1 MTAIGAGFSAGR
13 AAYLGYD
20 QEALAPLSA
29 YQWDAYASRLFRYT
43 HYRHYYNNTVYSELE
58 RYAVAHKEKSNQG
71 LYRHVRPVYNPAA
84 RGVDLYPS
92 KVYGGQLDI
101 EELSSGAI
109 PLRLKSDAQK
119 RAIRQLWQW
128 SNWGIQKS
136 LYVTTGAMLGDVFI
150 KLVDEPDKGRVRL
163 EVQIPDIY
171 KELEFNSVGSV
182 TRYVIEYNRVDV
194 ITGKSYVYKEEGNK
208 EWFRTYKDGELF
220 AYTQDGD
227 GKPAPEWR
235 NIYGFVPVVHVPHKL
250 TVGARF
256 GTSSVHKVLWKID
269 EINSAASRV
278 NDQIA
283 KVVNTIYHAKGLQGS
298 VSFELNDDK
307 GQMPLLKTDSTVD
320 LIPLVNNLDITAATD
335 NVTQML
341 MEIERDMP
349 ELSLHRIRESG
360 QATAPGVRAA
370 YSDAIDL
377 INEASG
383 LYDDGLVR
391 AHQMAMTIGGI
402 RGYQDFTGFNEG
414 SYDNGDL
421 DHSIAPRDVI
431 DDSLSQYEK
440 VTFLMQAFSIPN
452 RAEKKMALKELGYT
466 EKEIEDV
473 EKEAEEQDNAAAER
487 DFQNKQVEADIARTN
502 MMALTGGGKRGKAK
516 DNLPPVT
523 ETAPV

>member
-1 MTAIGAGFSAGR
+1 MTAIGAGYSAGR
-13 AAYLGYD
+13 AAFLGYN

-58 RYAVAHKEKSNQG
+58 RYAVMHKKKSNQG
-71 LYRHVRPVYNPAA
+71 LYRFVRPVYNPAA

-92 KVYGGQLDI
+92 KVYGGQLDMENI
-101 EELSSGAI
+101 SMGAI
-109 PLRLKSDAQK
+109 PVQYQNDKQK

-136 LYVTTGAMLGDVFI
+136 LYVTTGAMLGDVI
-150 KLVDEPDKGRVRL
+150 LKLVDEPDKQRVRM
-163 EVQIPDIY
+163 EVQIPDVY
-171 KELEFNSVGSV
+171 TELEFNAVGNV
-182 TRYVIEYNRVDV
+182 TRYVIEYTKVDLK
-194 ITGKSYVYKEEGNK
+194 TGRSYTYKEEGDK
-208 EWFRTYKDGELF
+208 QWFRTYKDGVPF

-227 GKPAPEWR
+227 GKEVSEWR
-235 NIYGFVPVVHVPHKL
+235 NIYGFVPVVHIPHKL

-256 GTSSVHKVLWKID
+256 GTSSIHKVLWKVD

-278 NDQIA
+278 NDQIG
-283 KVVNTIYHAKGLQGS
+283 KTVNAVYHAKGLQGN
-298 VSFELNDDK
+298 VSLEIQDDK
-307 GQMPLLKTDSTVD
+307 GQIGLLKTDNTVD
-320 LIPLVNNLDITAATD
+320 LIPLVNNLDIASATD
-335 NVTQML
+335 NVAQML

-391 AHQMAMTIGGI
+391 AHQMGMTIGGI
-402 RGYQDFTGFNEG
+402 RGYQDFEGFNEN
-414 SYDNGDL
+414 SYDNGEL
-421 DHSIAPRDVI
+421 DHSIAPRDII

-440 VTFLMQAFSIPN
+440 ITFLMQAFSIPN

-473 EKEAEEQDNAAAER
+473 AKEAEELDAAENER
-487 DFQNKQVEADIARTN
+487 QFQNKLVEADIARTN
-502 MMALTGGGKRGKAK
+502 ALAMTGSGKPRKTK
-516 DNLPPVT
+516 
-523 ETAPV
+523 ETAATQAAV